1 MRTIGLINR
10 ETIDKDSEIVSS
22 LLNYCFE
29 NSYDMDSIYTDSN
42 VKQEGLIKKGD
53 ISTILDMPYDNS
65 ILLVKD
71 SSELATNLPYLVEL
85 LISFSKL
92 NIKVECFK
100 SNDSDVLIDGISK
113 LGYSRPLSY
122 TQIKINEAI
131 QSKTKKG
138 HVLGRIPIGYRK
150 SDSGGYVVDAQ
161 ESDLVKSIY
170 SLYSGNF
177 GESNPIGLRRI
188 SNVLNNNFPKPK
200 SRWSPQSIK
209 NIINNWF
216 YVGVYKREGMIIS
229 NNHTAIVSHEQ
240 FEFVNNLMKKKKA
253 SEKKNISRKAL
264 VCYENIKFRCG
275 FCRMPIFKTSHT
287 RKWVNKDGKEKE
299 KVYYYFRCHSY
310 ACTIKKRNKFDNH
323 QMKNLID
330 ENLVLKQELDIQQ
343 ETPIL
348 KDYSILIRNFRD
360 KVKLVSRGKGRI
372 TDLESELQQLRNIES
387 GYNLQSMEKRK
398 VPQKVME
405 IKSGKVRIL
414 TQV

>member
-1 MRTIGLINR
+1 
-10 ETIDKDSEIVSS
+10 
-22 LLNYCFE
+22 
-29 NSYDMDSIYTDSN
+29 
-42 VKQEGLIKKGD
+42 
-53 ISTILDMPYDNS
+53 
-65 ILLVKD
+65 
-71 SSELATNLPYLVEL
+71 
-85 LISFSKL
+85 
-92 NIKVECFK
+92 
-100 SNDSDVLIDGISK
+100 
-113 LGYSRPLSY
+113 
-122 TQIKINEAI
+122 
-131 QSKTKKG
+131 

-253 SEKKNISRKAL
+253 SKKKNISRKAL

-275 FCRMPIFKTSHT
+275 FCRMPILKTSHT

-398 VPQKVME
+398 VPPKVME